1 MSEFGF
7 LPSFPLPSSAVLLFG
22 TLMLAGLVGGWAVER
37 FLSLPRIAGYVI
49 TGLVLGPGGVSLL
62 DPGTLQDARIFVDI
76 ALGLVLYD
84 LGHRIRLRWL
94 VRERWLLVTGV
105 SEGFAA
111 FAAIFAVL
119 LFIGEAA
126 LPAAMAA
133 TIGMASSPAVVLVV
147 ARDLRAEGQVTE
159 RALNL
164 VAINS
169 GLAVLVFTLLI
180 SYAHLEQDAGWAVAA
195 AHPAYLLLGSALL
208 GLAMGLLGIALARWI
223 GKRED
228 AQLILVL
235 ALIAVTTGL
244 ARQLNLSVILALLAL
259 GVFSRNLDR
268 RHAMLPVELGHAF
281 QFFVAVLFVLT
292 GASLRLDALLP
303 TAMGV
308 GLYVLA
314 RLVAKM
320 TVIGTLSRLSGLSFR
335 QGVLLGL
342 SQLPMA
348 GTAIVLVES
357 TASFYPEFGIRLAG
371 MVFAAVALL
380 EILGPVATQVA
391 FKLAGEAGGARE
403 Q

>member
-62 DPGTLQDARIFVDI
+62 DPGTLHDARIFVDI

-111 FAAIFAVL
+111 FAAILAVL

-268 RHAMLPVELGHAF
+268 RHAMLPVELGYAF

-314 RLVAKM
+314 RLAAKM